1 MMSFFMKV
9 EVMRRPQWEAFSTLA
24 QTMVLR
30 MGKALRDSP
39 DVRQ

>member
-1 MMSFFMKV
+1 MKL
-9 EVMRRPQWEAFSTLA
+9 EVMHRPQWEAFSSLV

-39 DVRQ
+39 DVHQ